1 MSGFLDYAED
11 MNLEIILM
19 GLSMMF
25 LPYTLS
31 FVGITEVMPGSI
43 SVIQILLLFLY
54 GVVTVLG
61 GFLHGEALYLRSF
74 MDLSAVVGL
83 VIFATAIYPVIET
96 SLWTKTSIIGLFFL
110 AIPSLALT
118 YFNRESRFENHREDD
133 RDYMGRD

>member
-11 MNLEIILM
+11 MNLEMILM
-19 GLSMMF
+19 GLCMMF

-31 FVGITEVMPGSI
+31 FVGVTEVISESI

-54 GVVTVLG
+54 GLVTVLG

-74 MDLSAVVGL
+74 MDLSGVVGL
-83 VIFATAIYPVIET
+83 VIFATAIFPVIEM
-96 SLWTKTSIIGLFFL
+96 SLWIKFSLVGLFSL
-110 AIPSLALT
+110 AIPSLTLT

>member
-25 LPYTLS
+25 GPYTLS
-31 FVGITEVMPGSI
+31 FLGITEVI
-43 SVIQILLLFLY
+43 SSSLSTVQILILFLY
-54 GVVTVLG
+54 GLVTVLG
-61 GFLHGEALYLRSF
+61 GFFHGEALYLRSF
-74 MDLSAVVGL
+74 MDLSAITGIAIL
-83 VIFATAIYPVIET
+83 ATAVFPIIET
-96 SLWTKTSIIGLFFL
+96 SLWIKVSLIGLVFL

-118 YFNRESRFENHREDD
+118 YFNRESRFEKHREDD